1 MSSKERVRL
10 PMQAGP
16 WVTSVLAGR
25 TGKDVLGRR
34 ICLCE
39 GIKLWSRLLEKW
51 LEAQCSRA
59 LGWMGQDT
67 KLSGKLKQMEEN
79 PHFKFPFR
87 HFSETMIIWGVC

>member
-1 MSSKERVRL
+1 
-10 PMQAGP
+10 MQAGL
-16 WVTSVLAGR
+16 WMTSVLAGR

-34 ICLCE
+34 ICICE
-39 GIKLWSRLLEKW
+39 GIKLWSHLLEKW

-59 LGWMGQDT
+59 MGWMEQDT

-87 HFSETMIIWGVC
+87 HFSETMIIWGVW